1 MTFRDWEDQNK
12 SFENQTKELW
22 SLNANFG
29 MIQANHEEK
38 SMDENQ
44 DFHSPQNTDQV
55 AFLK

>member
-1 MTFRDWEDQNK
+1 MTFHDWEDQNK
-12 SFENQTKELW
+12 ASENLTKELW
-22 SLNANFG
+22 PLNANFW

-44 DFHSPQNTDQV
+44 GFLSPQNADRV